1 MLGHLADVLPVLL
14 LRKAHHGEDP
24 VELVVVVRVA
34 RLDVLLAAVEDR
46 LGGQQ
51 LGEDA
56 PDRPDVCNR
65 GQISEL

>member
-14 LRKAHHGEDP
+14 LREAHHREDA
-24 VELVVVVRVA
+24 VELVVVVGVA
-34 RLDVLLAAVEDR
+34 RFDVFLATVEDR

-56 PDRPDVCNR
+56 PDRPDVCNG
-65 GQISEL
+65 GQISDL